1 MIRRVM
7 SGALAAILLMGTP
20 ALADSHEQDDK
31 ADKAET
37 HNSASIPFADLRGQ
51 IRDWRDEGRT
61 AILIEGNS
69 GQWYRAEF
77 MSPCHGL
84 PFTETIGFVLDGTN
98 QVDKFGSIIV
108 RSAGGMTEECWFKS
122 FEKIPD
128 PDKKTKKDKQGKK
141 DTK

>member
-1 MIRRVM
+1 MIRQAI
-7 SGALAAILLMGTP
+7 SGGIVAILLMGTSV
-20 ALADSHEQDDK
+20 LADSHEQGDK
-31 ADKAET
+31 ADKTEA

-51 IRDWRDEGRT
+51 IRDWRNEGRN

-84 PFTETIGFVLDGTN
+84 PFSETIGFVLDGTR

-128 PDKKTKKDKQGKK
+128 PSKKAKKDKQ
-141 DTK
+141 DTQ

>member
-1 MIRRVM
+1 MIVRVIAGSIATIM
-7 SGALAAILLMGTP
+7 LLGTS
-20 ALADSHEQDDK
+20 AMADSHGK
-31 ADKAET
+31 SDKAEKAES

-51 IRDWRDEGRT
+51 IRDWRDDGRD

-77 MSPCHGL
+77 MSSCNGL
-84 PFTETIGFVLDGTN
+84 PFSETIGFVMDGTRK
-98 QVDKFGSIIV
+98 VDKFGSIIV

-128 PDKKTKKDKQGKK
+128 PDKKDKKDKK
-141 DTK
+141 DKE